1 MAFIAAFFIV
11 WGLVFRESLR
21 TLRIPVDQIE
31 RSTNGSQGN
40 LSSDNLSDFLNLRPD
55 ISLSIFDAGG
65 RETIGFGGVRP
76 TSRIGEGVAEVDGEP
91 LLFVGRR
98 IGSEVV
104 VLSTPWQPTQDVL
117 DKLALA
123 LMGLWPPTVAFVAFA
138 SWAASR
144 RTFAVLKNLS
154 QQARE
159 LSATT
164 REAKLGTSDD
174 REIAELTRDLN
185 ELLQRI
191 HLEVA
196 RQEQFIAD
204 ASHELRTPLAIIQGH
219 LDTAESKDESVKVA
233 LDEAKRLG
241 RTVEMLLVTARSG
254 ARSAEPIDL
263 EPIVAERLAAWSDRL
278 FESGTQVEADLN
290 PVDSPVEDAEVRT
303 IMDNLFGNVLRHA
316 HGASL
321 CRVGLTTRRGRAQIV
336 VEDNGKP
343 VPEEVLVNATE
354 RFYKGS
360 SHRGEAESGSGIGL
374 ALCRRVAE
382 SRGGSLEVSR
392 SELGGFK
399 VEVELPAV

>member
-1 MAFIAAFFIV
+1 LAAYFIV

-31 RSTNGSQGN
+31 RRTNGSQGN
-40 LSSDNLSDFLNLRPD
+40 LSSENLSDFLNLRPD
-55 ISLSIFDAGG
+55 ISLSIFDAEGH
-65 RETIGFGGVRP
+65 ETIGFGGVRP
-76 TSRIGEGVAEVDGEP
+76 TSRIGEGVAEVDDEP
-91 LLFVGRR
+91 LLYVGRT

-104 VLSTPWQPTQDVL
+104 VLSTPWRPTQDVL

-123 LMGLWPPTVAFVAFA
+123 LMGLWPPTVAFVGLA

-164 REAKLGTSDD
+164 RDAKLGTSDD
-174 REIAELTRDLN
+174 REITELTRDLN

-191 HLEVA
+191 HQEVA

-219 LDTAESKDESVKVA
+219 LETSQTQDQSVSIA
-233 LDEAKRLG
+233 LEEAKRLG

-254 ARSAEPIDL
+254 ARSAEPVDL

-278 FESGTQVEADLN
+278 FESGIEVEADLH
-290 PVDSPVEDAEVRT
+290 PVASEVEDAEVRT
-303 IMDNLFGNVLRHA
+303 LADNLFGNVLRHA
-316 HGASL
+316 RGASL
-321 CRVGLTTRRGRAQIV
+321 CRISLSYRSGKAVLT
-336 VEDNGKP
+336 VEDNGAP
-343 VPEEVLVNATE
+343 VSDEVLKNATE

-360 SHRGEAESGSGIGL
+360 THRSGEEAGSGIGL

-382 SRGGSLEVSR
+382 SRGGTLDVAR

-399 VEVELPAV
+399 VSVELPAA

>member
-1 MAFIAAFFIV
+1 MAAYFIV

-31 RSTNGSQGN
+31 RSTNGTQGN
-40 LSSDNLSDFLNLRPD
+40 LSSENLSDFLNLRPD
-55 ISLSIFDAGG
+55 ISLSVFDAGG

-76 TSRIGEGVAEVDGEP
+76 TSRIGEGVAEVDDEP
-91 LLFVGRR
+91 LLYVGRA

-104 VLSTPWQPTQDVL
+104 VLSTPWRPTQDVL

-123 LMGLWPPTVAFVAFA
+123 LMGLWPPTVAFVGLA

-164 REAKLGTSDD
+164 RDAKLGTSDD

-191 HLEVA
+191 HQEVS

-219 LDTAESKDESVKVA
+219 LETSQSQDQSISIA
-233 LDEAKRLG
+233 LEEARRLG

-254 ARSAEPIDL
+254 ARSAEPTDL

-278 FESGTQVEADLN
+278 FESGIEVEADLH
-290 PVDSPVEDAEVRT
+290 PVASEVEDAEVRT
-303 IMDNLFGNVLRHA
+303 LADNLFGNVLRHA
-316 HGASL
+316 RGATLCQISL
-321 CRVGLTTRRGRAQIV
+321 SKHSRKALLT
-336 VEDNGKP
+336 VEDNGNP
-343 VPEEVLVNATE
+343 VSDEVLNNATE

-360 SHRGEAESGSGIGL
+360 SHRSGAEAGSGIGL

-382 SRGGSLEVSR
+382 SRGGTLVVSR

-399 VEVELPAV
+399 VTIELPSA